1 MTESE
6 TEAEI
11 MDRLE
16 VALRRIASAAHAPRR
31 AAVPVANGDGIDRV
45 ALIHTLDTLIARLR
59 AGLKPASAHHH
70 IPE

>member
-11 MDRLE
+11 LERLE

-31 AAVPVANGDGIDRV
+31 PAPASDPAIDRD
-45 ALIHTLDTLIARLR
+45 ALAASLDMMIARLR
-59 AGLKPASAHHH
+59 AGLKPATAHHH

>member
-11 MDRLE
+11 LERLE
-16 VALRRIASAAHAPRR
+16 TALRRIATATAAPRR
-31 AAVPVANGDGIDRV
+31 AAIAAAGVDRD
-45 ALIHTLDTLIARLR
+45 ALAHSLDTLITRLR
-59 AGLKPASAHHH
+59 TGLKPAAAHHH

>member
-11 MDRLE
+11 LERLE
-16 VALRRIASAAHAPRR
+16 VALRRIATATAAPRR
-31 AAVPVANGDGIDRV
+31 AAIATEDFDRD
-45 ALIHTLDTLIARLR
+45 ALAQSLDTLITRLR
-59 AGLKPASAHHH
+59 AGLKPATSHHH

>member
-11 MDRLE
+11 LERLE

-31 AAVPVANGDGIDRV
+31 QAPVADAAIDRDALV
-45 ALIHTLDTLIARLR
+45 ASLDALITRLR
-59 AGLKPASAHHH
+59 GGLKPATAHHH